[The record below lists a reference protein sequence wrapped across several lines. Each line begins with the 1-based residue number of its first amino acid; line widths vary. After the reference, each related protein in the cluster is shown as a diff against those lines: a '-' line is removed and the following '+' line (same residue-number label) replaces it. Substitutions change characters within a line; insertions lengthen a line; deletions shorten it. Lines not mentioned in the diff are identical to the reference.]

1 MKEPENWANLDLS
14 GDPIL
19 IVGRRPKPRTLEGYV
34 VDLHTE
40 TFPTMR
46 DIATTTASKLPG
58 REPLPWHPNADM
70 ERSEQYLTIDVS
82 DLPKPPVHGGQA
94 DDGGGSALPPLAD
107 AAELIRLVLAPGE
120 LDNLNPT
127 DLAEQRFR
135 FYAVT
140 WETADEGQ
148 PVAFVSEYDPTTVLK
163 KASSYFRYD
172 GTLRNAAAPDFAL
185 DDRAD
190 MIITP
195 SEIAILN
202 PTTFDHLFSD
212 IRALLN
218 NVPAYTTALKTAM
231 SGLPMTPA
239 TEEVITQA
247 CASRTSYA
255 RRLQNLSTSSGA
267 ANINPGT
274 LRDVL
279 KRHSQAPADFITKG
293 SLDIDEHQVGTFL
306 DVAEGRWY
314 EADFTGDPRRAA
326 RWSSRP

>member
-1 MKEPENWANLDLS
+1 MKEPGSWGDLELG

-34 VDLHTE
+34 VDLHAE

-46 DIATTTASKLPG
+46 DIATTTASQLPG

-70 ERSEQYLTIDVS
+70 EPGEQYLTIDVS
-82 DLPKPPVHGGQA
+82 DLPKRPAQGDQA
-94 DDGGGSALPPLAD
+94 DGDGDAALPPLAD

-120 LDNLNPT
+120 LDNLNPS

-140 WETADEGQ
+140 WETADQGQ

-172 GTLRNAAAPDFAL
+172 GTLRNADAPDFAL

-195 SEIAILN
+195 TEIAILN
-202 PTTFDHLFSD
+202 PTTFDRLFSD

-218 NVPAYTTALKTAM
+218 NVPAYTTVLKTAM
-231 SGLPMTPA
+231 SGLSMTPA
-239 TEEVITQA
+239 TEEAINRA
-247 CASRTSYA
+247 CSTRTSYA

-267 ANINPGT
+267 ANIDPGA

-279 KRHSQAPADFITKG
+279 KRHGQTPADFITKG
-293 SLDIDEHQVGTFL
+293 SLDIDERQVGTFL

-326 RWSSRP
+326 RWSSRK